1 MKVGS
6 SCAAV
11 GWAQV
16 DAGADYVVSQ
26 LVFDATVFQRFV
38 ADCRSIGIRCLIV
51 PGVMPITG
59 TACTCSMRH
68 ATHSL
73 DRALVPDCPWV
84 SCVLAL
90 PPARP
95 ALAIVLVLP
104 VSAPVGGPVP
114 EKSTHQ
120 L

>member
-59 TACTCSMRH
+59 TACGMRH
-68 ATHSL
+68 TASIGL
-73 DRALVPDCPWV
+73 
-84 SCVLAL
+84 
-90 PPARP
+90 
-95 ALAIVLVLP
+95 
-104 VSAPVGGPVP
+104 
-114 EKSTHQ
+114 
-120 L
+120 